1 MGYRSDVIIALKT
14 DDYNRLKDRSCLIT
28 ATTVSGTYEGT
39 DYTMLSVDYT
49 KWYGIWD
56 TTDRKHAI
64 SQQWVR
70 DQEDF
75 MDELKKLD
83 FYNFIRTGEYIDD
96 VEEHYS
102 GDTKLIEVS
111 WIKSEGEDKPLPLVI
126 YNEDVFH
133 EDILNKD
140 D

>member
-1 MGYRSDVIIALKT
+1 MSYMSDVIMVLKT
-14 DDYNRLKDRSCLIT
+14 DDYNRLKDRSCLVT
-28 ATTVSGTYEGT
+28 ATTVSGTYKGT
-39 DYTMLSVDYT
+39 SYTMSFVDYT

-56 TTDRKHAI
+56 TADRKHAI
-64 SQQWVR
+64 SQQWMR